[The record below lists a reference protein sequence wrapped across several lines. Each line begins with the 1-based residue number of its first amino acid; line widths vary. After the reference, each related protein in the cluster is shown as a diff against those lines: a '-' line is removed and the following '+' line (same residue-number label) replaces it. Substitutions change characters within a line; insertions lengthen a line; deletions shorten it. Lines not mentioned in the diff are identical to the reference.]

1 MNKTIWLA
9 RLLYSHTGGL
19 TRQEIR
25 DKWREQDDMGRPMAS
40 STFYDNCN
48 YLESRYG
55 LHVRREGNRYRLE
68 CLSASEENVL
78 RHMFGDMAADLG
90 QDNRPA
96 GAEWLPLMAEAIDG
110 NSVLRMTYAPCG
122 KTPYETD
129 FAPYFMRRIQGRHYV
144 VGRSSRHSS
153 VRTFAADRIDSLVM
167 MAQKFRRPAGITPE
181 GWFAHSYGAYGGYD
195 LEPVHVVADVLTQ
208 DLAAYLRGRP
218 LHPSQSLTPA
228 AGGSGAAAR
237 LELDIAPTRDF
248 TGALLSFGGNLRVTQ
263 PESLRRQIAGE
274 VRAMNRLYA
283 ENDNSTGL

>member
-1 MNKTIWLA
+1 
-9 RLLYSHTGGL
+9 
-19 TRQEIR
+19 
-25 DKWREQDDMGRPMAS
+25 
-40 STFYDNCN
+40 
-48 YLESRYG
+48 
-55 LHVRREGNRYRLE
+55 
-68 CLSASEENVL
+68 
-78 RHMFGDMAADLG
+78 
-90 QDNRPA
+90 
-96 GAEWLPLMAEAIDG
+96 
-110 NSVLRMTYAPCG
+110 
-122 KTPYETD
+122 
-129 FAPYFMRRIQGRHYV
+129 MRRIQGRHYV

-167 MAQKFRRPAGITPE
+167 MAQKFRRPTGITPE